1 MTLAT
6 AHRKAGEIFK
16 TLSQLEAEIQQ
27 GMTEPEGMIG

>member
-16 TLSQLEAEIQQ
+16 SLGRLETEIQQ
-27 GMTEPEGMIG
+27 GMKELEGMIG